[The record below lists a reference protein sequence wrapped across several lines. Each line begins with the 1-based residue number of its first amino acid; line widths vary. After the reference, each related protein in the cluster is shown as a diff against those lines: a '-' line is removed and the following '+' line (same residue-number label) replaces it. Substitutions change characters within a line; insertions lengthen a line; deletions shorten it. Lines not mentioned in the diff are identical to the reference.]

1 MRTAI
6 FSSLS
11 IFWAISLMSCGPDLR
26 EGVAEAYAGLPP
38 TIDYNFDVKPILS
51 DRCFACHGPDAQQ
64 READLRLDT
73 EEGAYAELGSG
84 NGVAIK
90 PGKPA
95 SSELV
100 RRINSLDP
108 DVIMPTPES
117 HLTLSVKEIAILTK
131 WVEQG
136 AEYKPHWAFTAPEK
150 PEVPAAGI
158 HWAKNPIDH
167 FIAEKLELENVD
179 PAPEAERPYLIRR
192 AYFDLN
198 GLPPSLEEIDRWV
211 SRPDPD
217 WYEQMVDT
225 LMERPAYGERMATHW
240 LDVAR
245 FADSEGYLDDLHH
258 AMWPYRDW
266 VIDAY
271 NRNLPYNTFIEW
283 QLGGDQLEDPT
294 REQIVATAFN
304 RNHKQNSEGGIIPEE
319 FRVENVADR
328 TNTVGTAFMGLTVG
342 CARCHDHKYDPFSQ
356 QDYFQLFGF
365 FNNTVERG
373 DAIFGYNGI
382 ENGQMVPDSM
392 AMNAGPTLPL
402 PDEETK
408 RIHDYLLK
416 MIAAEE
422 QRLDSLQRTAPA
434 SPPETPTPA
443 ALERY
448 VTQHGVHHL
457 TFDQAPV
464 RDLAPVSDLK
474 RNHLKTVPGKVGKAI
489 SLSGGQLVSDGT
501 ASQFERSDPFT
512 VSFWIMAPKF
522 YEEGHLM
529 YNSNARTQAYKGW
542 DVIVDSNRVHLRL
555 NHAHPYQ
562 SIDLRIDEALEDGV
576 WKHFVWSYDGSSDAG
591 GMRVYVDGS
600 QVNPTVIRNHLVRST
615 RPYTDSKALLYM
627 TYGGFTI
634 GDRHYDDDFN
644 GGQLD
649 EVRILN
655 VEAGD
660 LVARYL
666 YEHPQGTFTVGNDR
680 RELAEYRALHQ
691 DETLRAQRDE
701 IRRLRRREVTTIDTV
716 REVMVMGDDTRLR
729 PTYIL
734 ERGVYD
740 AHGKRV
746 EADVPQTM
754 LPWPDDLPRNRLG
767 LGRWL
772 THPAHPLTARVAVN
786 QMWYLMFGRGIVESV
801 EDFGNQ
807 GALPSHPALLDWLAV
822 DFRESD
828 WDVKRLV
835 RMMVTSATYRQS
847 SVVRPELA
855 ERDPS
860 NIWLARGTRYRRS
873 AEMIRDNA
881 LAASGLLEP
890 RIGGASTFPYQPR
903 GLWSETMSHSF
914 FPGYRIDSVHGIYRR
929 SMYTFW
935 KRNAPPPAMMVFD
948 ASIRSECQVRRQSSS
963 TPLQALVLLNDP
975 QIIEACRVLASN
987 ALARTADEEAAVDDI
1002 FRMLTGR
1009 RPTEAETELVADFY
1023 DDELAYFTDNPGAT
1037 REFLGTGFHA
1047 TDLSAGP
1054 ARVAA
1059 MARVAN
1065 TVMNSTEGY
1074 YKN

>member
-1 MRTAI
+1 MVGL
-6 FSSLS
+6 LS
-11 IFWAISLMSCGPDLR
+11 SCGPELKD
-26 EGVAEAYAGLPP
+26 GVAEAYAALPP
-38 TIDYNFDVKPILS
+38 QVDYNFDVKPILS
-51 DRCFACHGPDAQQ
+51 DRCFACHGPDAQHRQ
-64 READLRLDT
+64 ADLRLDT
-73 EEGAYAELGSG
+73 ETGAYAVLSSG

-90 PGKPA
+90 PGNPA
-95 SSELV
+95 NSELV
-100 RRINSLDP
+100 RRINSDDP
-108 DVIMPTPES
+108 DVMMPTPES
-117 HLTLSVKEIAILTK
+117 HLTLSLKEIAILTK

-136 AEYKPHWAFTAPEK
+136 AEYKPHWAFIAPQK
-150 PEVPAAGI
+150 PDVPEAGEGWAA
-158 HWAKNPIDH
+158 NSVDR
-167 FIAEKLELENVD
+167 FIAQKLESENVL
-179 PAPEAERPYLIRR
+179 PAPEADRPYLIRR

-198 GLPPSLEEIDRWV
+198 GLPPTLEEIDRWMAA
-211 SRPDPD
+211 PETD

-225 LMERPAYGERMATHW
+225 LLAKPAYGERMATHW

-271 NRNLPYNTFIEW
+271 NRNLPYDQFVEW
-283 QLGGDQLEDPT
+283 QLGGDLLDEPT
-294 REQIVATAFN
+294 REQIVATGFN

-356 QDYFQLFGF
+356 ENYYQLFGF

-373 DAIFGYNGI
+373 DAIFGFNGI
-382 ENGQMVPDSM
+382 ENGQMVPDSL
-392 AMNAGPTLPL
+392 ALNAGPTLPL
-402 PDEETK
+402 PDAETEL
-408 RIHDYLLK
+408 IHNYLLQ
-416 MIAAEE
+416 MIAAERKE
-422 QRLDSLQRTAPA
+422 LDSLQHTAPA
-434 SPPETPTPA
+434 PPPPSEN

-448 VTQHGVHHL
+448 VDRHSVHHL
-457 TFDQAPV
+457 NFDASPV
-464 RDLAPVSDLK
+464 RDLAPATDLL
-474 RNHLKTVPGKVGKAI
+474 RNHLKVVPGKVGNAI

-529 YNSNARTQAYKGW
+529 YNSNTRIQGYKGW
-542 DVIVDSNRVHLRL
+542 DVMVDSNRLHLRL

-562 SIDLRIDEALEDGV
+562 SIDLRVDDPLRDGV
-576 WKHFVWSYDGSSDAG
+576 WKHVVWSYDGSSDAS
-591 GMRVYVDGS
+591 GMRIYIDGS
-600 QVNPTVIRNHLVRST
+600 RVTPTVVRNHLVRST
-615 RPYTDSKALLYM
+615 RPFTDMRATLYM
-627 TYGGFTI
+627 PYGGFTI
-634 GDRHYDDDFN
+634 GERHYDDDFN

-660 LVARYL
+660 LLARYL
-666 YEHPQGTFTVGNDR
+666 YEAPQGEFAGGNNEKELREYRSLHEDPELRAR
-680 RELAEYRALHQ
+680 RER
-691 DETLRAQRDE
+691 LRS
-701 IRRLRRREVTTIDTV
+701 LRRREVVTMDSV
-716 REVMVMGDDTRLR
+716 REMMVMGDDTRMR

-734 ERGVYD
+734 DRGVYD
-740 AHGKRV
+740 AHGKPV
-746 EADVPQTM
+746 NADVPETM
-754 LPWPDDLPRNRLG
+754 LPWPEDLPKNRLG

-772 THPAHPLTARVAVN
+772 THREHPLTSRVAVN
-786 QMWYLMFGRGIVESV
+786 QMWYLMFGRGLVESV

-822 DFRESD
+822 DFRESG

-847 SVVRPELA
+847 SVIRPELA
-855 ERDPS
+855 DRDPD
-860 NIWLARGTRYRRS
+860 NHWLARGARYRRS

-881 LAASGLLEP
+881 LAVSGLLDE
-890 RIGGASTFPYQPR
+890 RTGGASTFPYQPH

-914 FPGYRIDSVHGIYRR
+914 FPGYQIDSVGGIYRR

-935 KRNAPPPAMMVFD
+935 KRNAPPPAMLVFD
-948 ASIRSECQVRRQSSS
+948 ASLRSECQVRRQRSN

-987 ALARTADEEAAVDDI
+987 ALQQNEGEVDAAREV
-1002 FRMLTGR
+1002 FRTLTGR
-1009 RPTEAETELVADFY
+1009 QPTEKEADVITRFY
-1023 DDELAYFTDNPGAT
+1023 TDELTYFSDNPGAA
-1037 REFLGTGFHA
+1037 RDFLATGYHE